1 MNVIPCKNYE
11 EMSQMAA
18 RIVASTVKTNPRC
31 VLGLAT
37 GSTPVGTYRKLAA
50 LCAAGEI
57 SFRDVTT
64 FNLDEY
70 YPIQNDNPQSYH
82 SFMWENFFRHLDISP
97 ESVYILDGEAP
108 DPQAE
113 CKRFEEAIR
122 DAGGID
128 LQILGIGRNGHIGF
142 NEPDDNLNTQTHMT
156 ALTEDTIDAN
166 SRFFSADEVI
176 PTHALTVGMGT
187 IMQAKKIVLLASGSS
202 KKGALRRLLSA
213 SISTDTPA
221 TLLNLHPDVTV
232 ICDYEAYSDAV
243 IGIDI
248 GGMSAKVGLVEN
260 GEIIARR
267 DVPIK
272 KGDTAARILEGLVTE
287 CQSLA
292 EIRPVT
298 RIGVGT
304 PGILQDGTVTAANLP
319 FDRFP
324 LKERLE
330 RALGCSVTVQNDAN
344 CAALGEM
351 SVGAAAGKKDILMIT
366 LGTGIGA
373 GIIANGKVYLGSGA
387 AGEVGHM
394 CIVPEGRVCSCGKK
408 GCWEQYA
415 SASALI
421 RATLEAAMA
430 HPDSLLA
437 QTCGDAPDG
446 RTLFAALEKGCPVA
460 KEVFEEY
467 IGFLALGISNLIQ
480 IFSPEVVL
488 LSGGISKEGDRLLD
502 PLKEKLP
509 DTVEVCIA
517 TLKNDAGIIG
527 AAALVSEQE

>member
-1 MNVIPCKNYE
+1 MNIIPCKNYE

-18 RIVASTVKTNPRC
+18 RIIASTVKTNPKC

-37 GSTPVGTYRKLAA
+37 GSTPIGTYKQLAG
-50 LCAAGEI
+50 LNLLGEI
-57 SFRDVTT
+57 SFRDVTS

-70 YPIQNDNPQSYH
+70 YPIREDNPQSYH
-82 SFMWENFFRHLDISP
+82 AFMKENLFRHIDISP
-97 ESVYILDGEAP
+97 KNVHIVNGETT
-108 DPQAE
+108 DPKAE
-113 CKRFEEAIR
+113 CKRFEEAIKN
-122 DAGGID
+122 AGGID

-142 NEPDDNLNTQTHMT
+142 NEPNDNLNTHTHMT
-156 ALTEDTIDAN
+156 ALTKDTMDAN
-166 SRFFSADEVI
+166 SRFFSEDEAI
-176 PTHALTVGMGT
+176 PTHALTMGMGT
-187 IMQAKKIVLLASGSS
+187 IMQAKKILLLANGYS
-202 KKGALRRLLSA
+202 KRDALRSLLS
-213 SISTDTPA
+213 SDITTDTPA

-248 GGMSAKVGLVEN
+248 GGMSAKVGLVEK

-267 DVPIK
+267 DVPIG
-272 KGDTAARILEGLVTE
+272 KGDTAETILEGLISE
-287 CQSLA
+287 CKSLS

-298 RIGVGT
+298 DIGVGT
-304 PGILQDGTVTAANLP
+304 PGILTDSLVSAANLP

-324 LKERLE
+324 LKKRLE
-330 RALGCSVTVQNDAN
+330 QALGKNVTVQNDAN

-351 SVGAAAGKKDILMIT
+351 RSGAAVGKQNILLLT

-373 GIIANGKVYLGSGA
+373 GIIAGGKVYVGNGA

-394 CIVPEGRVCSCGKK
+394 CIVPNGRACNCGKK

-421 RATLEAAMA
+421 RATLEAAMT
-430 HPDSLLA
+430 HPESILA
-437 QTCGDAPDG
+437 QKCGASPDG
-446 RTLFAALEKGCPVA
+446 RTLFAALDEACPVA
-460 KEVFEEY
+460 ERVFQE
-467 IGFLALGISNLIQ
+467 FLTYLTYGINNLVQ

-488 LSGGISKEGDRLLD
+488 LAGGITKEGDRLLL

-509 DTVEVCIA
+509 KEVDVKIA
-517 TLKNDAGIIG
+517 KLKNDAGIIG
-527 AAALVSEQE
+527 AAALVSQE